1 MDQYNSNNN
10 FNGGSSSNNN
20 NNNNN
25 NNFDDNSQ
33 YNGYDNNMNNQFNN
47 NDNQYNN
54 NNQYNQYDNNSGN
67 NNNNNNNNS
76 DNNYNNNF
84 NNNNFIMNQLND
96 MLNRIDSSQD
106 YIKNTKEWI
115 MNNCFNSVVF
125 VNFIT
130 KKVTEI
136 SPDQKLFILF
146 LISDILHFSQFNRI
160 EGRPEYFIQPFYQ
173 NLPMILSNTYY
184 IINQPMR
191 DQVNNILNLWIER
204 NIYTK
209 NEVEEL
215 KKYLKKS
222 PPPGVAITPGVT
234 VSHIRLSQDVTL
246 PLNPQDID
254 YYHLYNFDRSENN
267 TPLYNS
273 IDHFYKTIYKE
284 TQ

>member
-1 MDQYNSNNN
+1 MDQYNNLNGNNEDNSQYNGYDNMNSQFHNNRYDNNN
-10 FNGGSSSNNN
+10 DNNINNNNNNNNNYNINNNINNN

-25 NNFDDNSQ
+25 NN
-33 YNGYDNNMNNQFNN
+33 YNNYNN
-47 NDNQYNN
+47 NQYNN
-54 NNQYNQYDNNSGN
+54 NDQYNQQD
-67 NNNNNNNNS
+67 
-76 DNNYNNNF
+76 
-84 NNNNFIMNQLND
+84 FIMNQLND

-106 YIKNTKEWI
+106 YIKNTKDWI
-115 MNNCFNSVVF
+115 MNNCFNSVIF

-160 EGRPEYFIQPFYQ
+160 EGRSEYFIQPFYQ
-173 NLPMILSNTYY
+173 NLPIILSHTYY

-191 DQVNNILNLWIER
+191 DQVNNILDLWIER

-209 NEVEEL
+209 NEVDEL
-215 KKYLKKS
+215 KRYLKKS
-222 PPPGVAITPGVT
+222 PPQGVPITPGVT

-267 TPLYNS
+267 TALYNS

-284 TQ
+284 T